1 MIYSDKQYTRSKRL
15 LRDLRDGRDLTKS
28 QNDSRKQEWVR
39 TAELGAIEAQ
49 IAKIEKEVSHY
60 EELKEGRVT
69 YSTSDSLQELPRI
82 LVEARIAQGLS
93 QSVLGRLLS
102 VKPQQIQRYEATD
115 YMGASLSRLIEI
127 ASVLGVQITSS
138 FELSDGIVRGTIS
151 PDSDEEFDWTR
162 LPVQEMVKR
171 QWITPQSESE
181 RVPVARS
188 YVNRTVGHCALN
200 VHRRRKVRSQSRP
213 NEYDLIAWQSRVI
226 ELAQQVV
233 DAQKV
238 SDFSLGNSIVT
249 DLVGLTT
256 QNNGPAKAREMLLAR
271 GIVLVIEKHIPKT
284 DLDGAAM
291 LLSDGTPVIG
301 LTLRL
306 NRIDLFWYTLFHELG
321 HVLLHL
327 TKGVRFAFFDQEEAS
342 CSDLLE
348 EQADRFAMNNLISE
362 LDWSNCV
369 APFVAS
375 EDSVLEDAE
384 KLGVH
389 PAIVAGRIRK
399 ERSNYKLL
407 SALVDRGRIGSKLV
421 VYENESV

>member
-1 MIYSDKQYTRSKRL
+1 MIFSDKQYTRSKRL
-15 LRDLRDGRDLTKS
+15 LGDLRDGRNLTLNE
-28 QNDSRKQEWVR
+28 NDSNKEEWVR

-49 IAKIEKEVSHY
+49 IAKIEEEVSQY
-60 EELKEGRVT
+60 EELKEGKVT
-69 YSTSDSLQELPRI
+69 FSKSVSLHELPRV

-93 QSVLGRLLS
+93 QSVLARILS
-102 VKPQQIQRYEATD
+102 LKPQQIQRYEATN

-127 ASVLGVQITSS
+127 ASVLRVQITSS
-138 FELSDGIVRGTIS
+138 FALSDGIESGTNS
-151 PDSDEEFDWTR
+151 PDLDKDFDWTR
-162 LPVQEMVKR
+162 LPLKEMVKR

-181 RVPVARS
+181 LVLVAKS
-188 YVNRTVGHCALN
+188 YVNRTVGHYSLK

-213 NEYDLIAWQSRVI
+213 DKYHLIAWQSRVI

-233 DAQKV
+233 AARKV

-249 DLVGLTT
+249 DLVSLTT
-256 QNNGPAKAREMLLAR
+256 HKNGPANAREMLLAR
-271 GIVLVIEKHIPKT
+271 GIVLVFEKHIPNT

-306 NRIDLFWYTLFHELG
+306 NRIDNFWYTLFHELG

-327 TKGVRFAFFDQEEAS
+327 TKGVRFAFFDQEEAN

-348 EQADRFAMNNLISE
+348 EQADRFAMDNLISE
-362 LDWSNCV
+362 IDWSKCV
-369 APFVAS
+369 SPFVAT
-375 EDSVLEDAE
+375 EETVFIDAE

-407 SALVDRGRIGSKLV
+407 SALVQREQIGSRLEVHDKNS
-421 VYENESV
+421 E